1 MHILTE
7 KACQKCY
14 HSAYTLEKKKVVGI
28 SLLFTCK
35 RIFMLKAH
43 ESKTSECD
51 GIRLDVLLIAV
62 YKAQG

>member
-1 MHILTE
+1 MPEMLSFCI
-7 KACQKCY
+7 
-14 HSAYTLEKKKVVGI
+14 YTRKKKVVGI